1 MKCMTLSET
10 ISSLTKREHKSRKKG
25 YMGDATEY
33 AARRHMLILLAKGK
47 QKKKP
52 TEYQLKVGKYMK
64 QGKSL
69 HEAHRLAK
77 GE

>member
-10 ISSLTKREHKSRKKG
+10 ISNLMKREQRSRKMK
-25 YMGDATEY
+25 YMGDATNY
-33 AARRHMLILLAKGK
+33 AAKRHMLILLAKRK

-64 QGKSL
+64 QGKSI
-69 HEAHRLAK
+69 HEAHKLAK
-77 GE
+77 SS

>member
-10 ISSLTKREHKSRKKG
+10 ISSLRKREQKSRKME
-25 YMGDATEY
+25 YMGDATNW
-33 AARRHMLILLAKGK
+33 AAKRHMLVLLAKGK

-52 TEYQLKVGKYMK
+52 TEYQLKVGRYMK
-64 QGKSL
+64 QGKSI

-77 GE
+77 AE

>member
-10 ISSLTKREHKSRKKG
+10 ISNLKKQEQRSRKKR
-25 YMGDATEY
+25 YMIDATAH
-33 AARRHMLILLAKGK
+33 AAKRHMLILLAKGK

-64 QGKSL
+64 QGKSI

-77 GE
+77 SS